1 MELTKENIV
10 ALVKQINERLPDK
23 TFGASKVLLN
33 PYFDNEE
40 EKARR
45 LAIEEEI
52 KFDYEGTIADYKG
65 WLKRC
70 RFRNKKYKK
79 MEALIDEL
87 KQEGLISTRMMKN
100 ENGVIIGHRYFYKD
114 YNIDTEV

>member
-10 ALVKQINERLPDK
+10 ALVKQINERLPDN

-40 EKARR
+40 EEARR

-52 KFDYEGTIADYKG
+52 KFDYESTIADYKG

-70 RFRNKKYKK
+70 RFRNKQYKK

-87 KQEGLISTRMMKN
+87 KQEGLIVSSSPRN
-100 ENGVIIGHRYFYKD
+100 ENGVVIGPRYFYKD
-114 YNIDTEV
+114 YSIDTEI